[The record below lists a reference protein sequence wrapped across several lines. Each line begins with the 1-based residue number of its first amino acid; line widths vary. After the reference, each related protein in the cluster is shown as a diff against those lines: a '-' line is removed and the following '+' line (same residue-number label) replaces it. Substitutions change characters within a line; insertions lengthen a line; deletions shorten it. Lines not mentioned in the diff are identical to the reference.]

1 MIATASIGQIILSV
15 DASPAIRVVDPGVP
29 LADHWTAQ
37 QVAQFPDRLVA
48 FCSFNPLADYALDEL
63 DRCKASGRFTGVK
76 LHFGTSEVDLRNP
89 DHVKKVRAVVQA
101 ANRSRMPIVVH
112 VRADANYGR
121 IEAEIMLNDVIA
133 AAPDVPLQI
142 AHLCGGEQ
150 YSDAALRVYADAV
163 AKGDPRTTNL
173 YFDLAEVALAAGNS
187 PETLQS
193 IAIDDR
199 RTAKHRGQ
207 CRAVPALIVSHLCS
221 ARRRSALH
229 CPARI
234 LVSVLAPRCP

>member
-1 MIATASIGQIILSV
+1 MIATASIGHIILSV

-121 IEAEIMLNDVIA
+121 IEAEISETSIPKKPIYARLGVPELWRANFDGIMVLRLKDKDYDAGEASGYFPRLDLKEFFGFVKIA
-133 AAPDVPLQI
+133 MEDQ
-142 AHLCGGEQ
+142 
-150 YSDAALRVYADAV
+150 
-163 AKGDPRTTNL
+163 
-173 YFDLAEVALAAGNS
+173 F
-187 PETLQS
+187 
-193 IAIDDR
+193 
-199 RTAKHRGQ
+199 
-207 CRAVPALIVSHLCS
+207 RAVKEFDAWLRG
-221 ARRRSALH
+221 AGAKK
-229 CPARI
+229 
-234 LVSVLAPRCP
+234 